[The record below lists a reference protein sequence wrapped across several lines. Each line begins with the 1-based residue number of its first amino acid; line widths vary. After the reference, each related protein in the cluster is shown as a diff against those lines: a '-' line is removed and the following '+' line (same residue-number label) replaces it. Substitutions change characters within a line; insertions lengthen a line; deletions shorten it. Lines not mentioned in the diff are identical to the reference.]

1 MCSIGYMYR
10 DKRDYMYGEFAW
22 IEDYVGMRGAA
33 SVNVDA
39 TMFHRAVYLD
49 NMVWC

>member
-1 MCSIGYMYR
+1 MYR
-10 DKRDYMYGEFAW
+10 DKRDYVYGEFAW
-22 IEDYVGMRGAA
+22 IGDYVRMRSAA